1 MKFKDNLFF
10 NEGNIPQVFEK
21 SKNPDRI
28 DLLHIDLNSS
38 EATKDTL
45 LFFFDK
51 ISVNGVIIF
60 DDYGRMHLEK
70 EVIDNFL
77 NNKKGKFI
85 PLPTGQ
91 ALFIKL

>member
-1 MKFKDNLFF
+1 MY
-10 NEGNIPQVFEK
+10 
-21 SKNPDRI
+21 
-28 DLLHIDLNSS
+28 
-38 EATKDTL
+38 
-45 LFFFDK
+45 K

-70 EVIDNFL
+70 EIIDNFL
-77 NNKKGKFI
+77 NNKKGIFF

>member
-1 MKFKDNLFF
+1 VSALMY
-10 NEGNIPQVFEK
+10 
-21 SKNPDRI
+21 
-28 DLLHIDLNSS
+28 
-38 EATKDTL
+38 
-45 LFFFDK
+45 K

-70 EVIDNFL
+70 EIIDNFL
-77 NNKKGKFI
+77 NNKKGIFF